1 MHLFLIQI
9 QMIDLVS
16 INIQVNTLNLLLTLI
31 SVIRAKTRL
40 VRDSATAILAPASQ
54 FTKPFIGCSPIA
66 VAAPS
71 YGQIITIGD
80 QALLYFYMFGSAS
93 MNC

>member
-1 MHLFLIQI
+1 M
-9 QMIDLVS
+9 
-16 INIQVNTLNLLLTLI
+16 
-31 SVIRAKTRL
+31 RANTRL

-71 YGQIITIGD
+71 YRQTITYVGQSTAHINILSQIKNNILHC
-80 QALLYFYMFGSAS
+80 LLQ
-93 MNC
+93 